1 MVIHILKTIFYI
13 KKMHNLIKIE
23 GRIEAL
29 EIHNEMMGTMGS
41 GHDSQI
47 MSSALLAGA
56 TESLSLSAQTL
67 FVASQSRLH
76 VQCIVAIIDDKI
88 CVGQFHRALLEEN
101 EQVVCAARPVE
112 GNLYE
117 LYAVLSP
124 KSGLLHMPVGM
135 GASKKTYTAS
145 AMKGARL
152 IYAGTAIGMILL
164 FINGIDF
171 TQENLIIVGGVTFL
185 FYFVIIFIM
194 KGVIRSLLHLSEK
207 SEQAF
212 EVLGFKIPE
221 EVFLLPSRLLSEK
234 HSLLLESVFEYR
246 NVIQD
251 DPYPEN
257 YFVKND
263 ISSL

>member
-1 MVIHILKTIFYI
+1 MSDF
-13 KKMHNLIKIE
+13 IKIE
-23 GRIEAL
+23 GRLEAL

-41 GHDSQI
+41 GRDSQI

-76 VQCIVAIIDDKI
+76 VQCIVAKIDDKI

-117 LYAVLSP
+117 LYAILSP

-152 IYAGTAIGMILL
+152 IFLGTAIGMILL
-164 FINGIDF
+164 FIFMIDF
-171 TQENLIIVGGVTFL
+171 DKEIFIIWFGVLFL

-207 SEQAF
+207 SEQVF
-212 EVLGFKIPE
+212 EVLGFKNPE

-246 NVIQD
+246 NIIQD
-251 DPYPEN
+251 DPYPKD
-257 YFVKND
+257 YFDKKN
-263 ISSL
+263 

>member
-1 MVIHILKTIFYI
+1 MN
-13 KKMHNLIKIE
+13 NLVKIE

-41 GHDSQI
+41 GRDSQI
-47 MSSALLAGA
+47 MTSALLASA

-76 VQCIVAIIDDKI
+76 VQCVVAKIDDKI

-117 LYAVLSP
+117 AYAVLSP

-152 IYAGTAIGMILL
+152 IYAGMVILL
-164 FINGIDF
+164 TLVFIFGVEFSQQKLVIA
-171 TQENLIIVGGVTFL
+171 GAVTFI

-212 EVLGFKIPE
+212 EVLGFKNPE
-221 EVFLLPSRLLSEK
+221 EVFLLPSRLLSVK

-251 DPYPEN
+251 DPYPVD
-257 YFVKND
+257 YFEKKND
-263 ISSL
+263 KD

>member
-1 MVIHILKTIFYI
+1 M
-13 KKMHNLIKIE
+13 IKIE

-29 EIHNEMMGTMGS
+29 EIHNEMMSALGS
-41 GHDSQI
+41 GCDSQI

-56 TESLSLSAQTL
+56 TESLSLSAQTI

-76 VQCIVAIIDDKI
+76 VQYVVAKIDDKI

-124 KSGLLHMPVGM
+124 KSGILHMPVGM

-152 IYAGTAIGMILL
+152 IYAGTVVLATL
-164 FINGIDF
+164 FFLFVINYSQQIF
-171 TQENLIIVGGVTFL
+171 IIWFGVLFV

-212 EVLGFKIPE
+212 DVLGFKNPE
-221 EVFLLPSRLLSEK
+221 EVFLLPSRLLCEK

-246 NVIQD
+246 MVIKD
-251 DPYPEN
+251 DPYPKD
-257 YFVKND
+257 YFTKKD
-263 ISSL
+263 INSI

>member
-1 MVIHILKTIFYI
+1 MSDF
-13 KKMHNLIKIE
+13 IKIE
-23 GRIEAL
+23 GRLEAL
-29 EIHNEMMGTMGS
+29 EIHNEMMGTIGS
-41 GHDSQI
+41 GRDSQI

-76 VQCIVAIIDDKI
+76 VQCIVAKIDDKI
-88 CVGQFHRALLEEN
+88 CIGQFHRALLEED

-164 FINGIDF
+164 FIFMIDF
-171 TQENLIIVGGVTFL
+171 DKEIFIIWFGVLFV

-212 EVLGFKIPE
+212 EVLGFKNPE

-251 DPYPEN
+251 DPYPKD
-257 YFVKND
+257 YFDKKN
-263 ISSL
+263 